1 MKNEK
6 TISEKI
12 LAITMLIEEKYP
24 ELSKFLL
31 EMPVTIPNEAH
42 PKLDEQMLE
51 EYYKS
56 LCDLL
61 TEYEIEHP

>member
-6 TISEKI
+6 TITEKI

-31 EMPVTIPNEAH
+31 EMPVTIPDEAH
-42 PKLDEQMLE
+42 PNLDDNMLK

-61 TEYEIEHP
+61 KEYEIEHP

>member
-1 MKNEK
+1 MK
-6 TISEKI
+6 TLTEKI
-12 LAITMLIEEKYP
+12 LAITMLIEEKHP

-31 EMPVTIPNEAH
+31 EMPVTIPDLDH
-42 PKLDEQMLE
+42 PKIDDEALQN
-51 EYYKS
+51 YYQS